1 LTRRSLRR
9 RLAERGFEGTRL
21 EGARGRLG
29 TNAATQ
35 AEQLGA
41 VLEELGPPGQAFGS
55 YLSSRVDLFPAVA
68 REPLAAAGRRCPPL
82 DRNQVRQLLRA
93 ELADEPETV
102 FGELELL
109 GSGPVFE
116 WHRGELASGERVVLK
131 LLRPEL
137 PEALETGL
145 LPLVWL
151 VDSLGMSELRE
162 ALEGWR
168 AGLRRRLD
176 LRRERQGLAG
186 LSAEAF
192 VALSRTDVSPRLCWY
207 RAPEGRSLVDE
218 LRDARRQATSSARA
232 RQVAQWLA
240 LAWFEEALLAGRVPD
255 ELEAPDLWVLDTDR
269 VAMGGGHFRTLTL
282 KESASAQVF
291 LSAVA
296 REEPD
301 AAAHSMLSLLTS
313 GREAEQ
319 GEQLVLRFR
328 RAEPFR
334 EGLGFEPYR
343 GRRLADQ
350 LFVLWRQCH
359 AAGYHP
365 TPGLLAVER
374 GVAQLEGLV
383 RHLAPESDALGSS
396 LDDVRVLAAVRDLRQ
411 QLAPSRL
418 PTTLSRSVP
427 PLLEA
432 LRRAERTMI
441 ADAPERPHGR
451 ADSRTGTG
459 ASGWPV
465 LLGAMGLL
473 AAATWLAQRV
483 LPRTLGSTAGD
494 HLAAV
499 LVVLVGGAALWWL
512 AREAR

>member
-1 LTRRSLRR
+1 
-9 RLAERGFEGTRL
+9 
-21 EGARGRLG
+21 
-29 TNAATQ
+29 
-35 AEQLGA
+35 
-41 VLEELGPPGQAFGS
+41 
-55 YLSSRVDLFPAVA
+55 
-68 REPLAAAGRRCPPL
+68 
-82 DRNQVRQLLRA
+82 
-93 ELADEPETV
+93 
-102 FGELELL
+102 
-109 GSGPVFE
+109 
-116 WHRGELASGERVVLK
+116 
-131 LLRPEL
+131 
-137 PEALETGL
+137 
-145 LPLVWL
+145 
-151 VDSLGMSELRE
+151 
-162 ALEGWR
+162 
-168 AGLRRRLD
+168 
-176 LRRERQGLAG
+176 
-186 LSAEAF
+186 
-192 VALSRTDVSPRLCWY
+192 
-207 RAPEGRSLVDE
+207 
-218 LRDARRQATSSARA
+218 
-232 RQVAQWLA
+232 
-240 LAWFEEALLAGRVPD
+240 
-255 ELEAPDLWVLDTDR
+255 
-269 VAMGGGHFRTLTL
+269 
-282 KESASAQVF
+282 VF

-301 AAAHSMLSLLTS
+301 AAAHSLLSLLNS
-313 GREAEQ
+313 GREVEQ
-319 GEQLVLRFR
+319 AEQLVLRFR

-396 LDDVRVLAAVRDLRQ
+396 LDDVRVLGAVRDLRQ

-427 PLLEA
+427 PLLEL

-451 ADSRTGTG
+451 AGSRTGTG

-499 LVVLVGGAALWWL
+499 LVVLVGGTALWWL